1 MTLLL
6 TYFFLA
12 LSISFLCSIAE
23 STLLS
28 VSVSFVRT
36 LEIKGNKRAKSLKK
50 LKENIDRPLSSI
62 LSFNTIANIVGAAG
76 VGAQATAIWGEAY
89 FGVVSATLTLIMLLV
104 AEIIPKSI
112 GARYW
117 RNLAIPVSMMVN
129 VMIYMMYPIVW
140 VSKGITRMVSG
151 NRPQKKVSREE
162 IAALT
167 EIGLEEGIFAESES
181 KTIKNL
187 IRSRSVKANEI
198 MTPRTVVAS
207 IAENIPLSEFF
218 NIPGV
223 RGYSRFPVYDKNPDN
238 ITGYVLKYDVTDQL
252 SRGNGNM
259 LIRDIR
265 RPVVICFEN
274 ITVPKLFDNLLQKKE
289 QIAVLVDEY
298 GGMSGIVTLED
309 IIETIFGF
317 EIIDE
322 RDAQADMQQHAKDKW
337 RARAR
342 KLEVQVVILNENPPT
357 LGYR

>member
-1 MTLLL
+1 MSLLL

-36 LEIKGNKRAKSLKK
+36 LEVKGIKSAKSLKK

-89 FGVVSATLTLIMLLV
+89 FGVVSAALTIIMLLL

-117 RNLAIPVSMMVN
+117 RTLAIPVAMMVN
-129 VMIYMMYPIVW
+129 VMIYIMYPVVW
-140 VSKGITRMVSG
+140 ASKGITRMVSG
-151 NRPQKKVSREE
+151 NKPQKKVSREE

-198 MTPRTVVAS
+198 MTPRTVVAA
-207 IAENIPLSEFF
+207 IAENTPLSEFF
-218 NIPGV
+218 DIPGV
-223 RGYSRFPVYDKNPDN
+223 PGYSRFPVYDKNPDS

-252 SRGNGNM
+252 NRGNGNM

-322 RDAQADMQQHAKDKW
+322 RDVQADMQQLAKDKW
-337 RARAR
+337 RARAE
-342 KLEVQVVILNENPPT
+342 KLNSKIQ
-357 LGYR
+357 